1 MNRKIHH
8 FLILIPVVLIVE
20 IEYISEQFSE
30 QQVIQIEAKPDAI
43 SASYDI
49 PSIGYSIVLKSGAVG
64 CENLE
69 EGLPKGLQIVYR
81 GGSVTKS
88 FKYDQC

>member
-30 QQVIQIEAKPDAI
+30 Q
-43 SASYDI
+43 
-49 PSIGYSIVLKSGAVG
+49 
-64 CENLE
+64 
-69 EGLPKGLQIVYR
+69 
-81 GGSVTKS
+81 
-88 FKYDQC
+88 